1 MTRGGRRGD
10 LFDPVCS
17 TRKLLDRI
25 GTKWTSM
32 VVKVLA
38 EAGELRFTELRT
50 RIPGVSHKML
60 SVTLQNLV
68 ADGLAARR
76 VEHTVPPR
84 VHYRLTPLGESLE
97 VPLAALRVWAE
108 VHMPQVDEARAARAT
123 ERGDARPGASGTST
137 TLRIQY

>member
-1 MTRGGRRGD
+1 VTGLRRGD
-10 LFDPVCS
+10 LFDPACP

-38 EAGELRFTELRT
+38 EAEELRFTELRQ
-50 RIPGVSHKML
+50 RIPGVSQKML

-97 VPLAALRVWAE
+97 VPLAALRAWAE
-108 VHMPQVDEARAARAT
+108 VHMAEIDDARAAAVPAP
-123 ERGDARPGASGTST
+123 ER
-137 TLRIQY
+137 

>member
-1 MTRGGRRGD
+1 VTVERRGD
-10 LFDPVCS
+10 LFDPTCA

-38 EAGELRFTELRT
+38 EAGELRFTELRH
-50 RIPGVSHKML
+50 RVPGISQKML
-60 SVTLQNLV
+60 SVTVQGLV

-84 VHYRLTPLGESLE
+84 VHYRLTALGESLE
-97 VPLAALRVWAE
+97 VPLAALRSWAE
-108 VHMPQVDEARAARAT
+108 LHMAEIDETRCGSAAGAVD
-123 ERGDARPGASGTST
+123 
-137 TLRIQY
+137 